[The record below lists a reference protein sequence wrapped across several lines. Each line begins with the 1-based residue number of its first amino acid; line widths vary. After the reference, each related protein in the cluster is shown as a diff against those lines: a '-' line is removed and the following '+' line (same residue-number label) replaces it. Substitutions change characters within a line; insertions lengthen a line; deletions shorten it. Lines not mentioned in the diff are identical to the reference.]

1 MSASTRLL
9 SENPHRAYTPYVL
22 QEQEQEL
29 ADYGGAQMQQVVPAS
44 AQLPRQ
50 FKSPESSSG
59 SSSELDEQ
67 LGQRQVMAPLFP
79 FVSGQPYEHSPP
91 RVKMFEK
98 TPLNHHLSPTLPGF
112 EPVASSKTS
121 GNVCVSVRLFVYMK
135 MQDNYR
141 FRF

>member
-1 MSASTRLL
+1 MRIRIASTR
-9 SENPHRAYTPYVL
+9 RYVL

-50 FKSPESSSG
+50 FKSPESLSG
-59 SSSELDEQ
+59 ASSELHEQ
-67 LGQRQVMAPLFP
+67 LGQRQVTAPLLL
-79 FVSGQPYEHSPP
+79 FVSEQPYEHSPP

-98 TPLNHHLSPTLPGF
+98 TPLNHHVSQTLPGF
-112 EPVASSKTS
+112 EPVTSPKTS
-121 GNVCVSVRLFVYMK
+121 GNVCVCARLFVYMK
-135 MQDNYR
+135 IQDNYR